1 MFLLRKDFPNADDLH
16 NIFVFIKP
24 KVRIPF
30 PTGKVIEV
38 AVMTEKL
45 KAKSVM
51 YVFGCRVHLHIML
64 NKHLCNLCM
73 KMKRLKH
80 FKNLELLQ
88 MP

>member
-1 MFLLRKDFPNADDLH
+1 M
-16 NIFVFIKP
+16 
-24 KVRIPF
+24 
-30 PTGKVIEV
+30 IEV
-38 AVMTEKL
+38 AVLTEKL

-51 YVFGCRVHLHIML
+51 YIFGCRVHLHIML

-73 KMKRLKH
+73 KMERLKH